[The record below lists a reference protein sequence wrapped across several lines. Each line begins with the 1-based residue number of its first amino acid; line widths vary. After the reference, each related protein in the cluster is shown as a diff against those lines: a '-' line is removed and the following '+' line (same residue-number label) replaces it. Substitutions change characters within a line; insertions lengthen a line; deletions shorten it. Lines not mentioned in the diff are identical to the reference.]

1 MKKSNST
8 LGVMIDMSRN
18 AVMSLDGIKR
28 FLKIIKKMGYNCAM
42 LYTEDTYEVEGEP
55 YFGYMRG
62 RYSRNEL
69 KEIDAFAESLG
80 IEIIPCIQTLAH
92 LNATIRWGQF
102 PVDCDDILLVDDDRT
117 YELIDHMFASLS
129 ECFKSRK
136 IHVGMDEAMM
146 LGRGKHLDKFGY
158 EPSYSIIKRHIKKVK
173 EIADKYGYEIMIWS
187 DMYFRSWNNHEYYIT
202 EKVTIPKEVIDS
214 YDPDIIPVY
223 WDYYH
228 TDEKI
233 YDAMIYNH
241 KQLSKDV
248 WFAGGAWT
256 WSGTIPQN
264 RHSLNT
270 MIPAINSCKRN
281 GIKNIVFTMWGDF
294 GGEGSVFSVLPALHY
309 LAEITRGNS
318 DESNIKAKFKKL
330 TGIEYDEYIYLD
342 APNEI
347 HGVLYDVH
355 GNLANPSKYM
365 LYSDYLNDFLDY
377 TVTLGDGKKYE
388 EISKNLYQTAKKSRN
403 YGYIFKTAAKLCE
416 ILAIKY
422 ELGLR
427 TRKAYESGD
436 KPTLISLAKNEYTI
450 LTKKLKEY
458 GDIYEKQWFL
468 DNKPCGFDVIDLRLG
483 GIIRRT
489 ETCKR
494 RLLDYACGKI
504 DSIPELEEKLLPYP
518 NAKEGEPTYITNPK
532 KFITSNVLV

>member
-1 MKKSNST
+1 
-8 LGVMIDMSRN
+8 
-18 AVMSLDGIKR
+18 
-28 FLKIIKKMGYNCAM
+28 
-42 LYTEDTYEVEGEP
+42 
-55 YFGYMRG
+55 
-62 RYSRNEL
+62 
-69 KEIDAFAESLG
+69 
-80 IEIIPCIQTLAH
+80 
-92 LNATIRWGQF
+92 
-102 PVDCDDILLVDDDRT
+102 
-117 YELIDHMFASLS
+117 
-129 ECFKSRK
+129 
-136 IHVGMDEAMM
+136 
-146 LGRGKHLDKFGY
+146 
-158 EPSYSIIKRHIKKVK
+158 
-173 EIADKYGYEIMIWS
+173 
-187 DMYFRSWNNHEYYIT
+187 
-202 EKVTIPKEVIDS
+202 
-214 YDPDIIPVY
+214 
-223 WDYYH
+223 
-228 TDEKI
+228 
-233 YDAMIYNH
+233 
-241 KQLSKDV
+241 
-248 WFAGGAWT
+248 
-256 WSGTIPQN
+256 
-264 RHSLNT
+264 
-270 MIPAINSCKRN
+270 
-281 GIKNIVFTMWGDF
+281 MWGDF

-347 HGVLYDVH
+347 HGVLDDVH
-355 GNLANPSKYM
+355 GNQTNPSKYM